1 MKAMLN
7 IQQIPITLHLP
18 DDTVMRRFGFEIAIK
33 KLLKTFDSLYILQFT
48 VKILIVEFLY
58 WKFVNIYVRNVNLLR
73 IFTKI
78 L

>member
-1 MKAMLN
+1 MLN